1 MPGDDDEAI
10 WKYFD
15 SMAFP
20 REAKVRQVLA
30 ALGAAEGPITTPALE
45 TTVDLRRSRLEAMLK
60 VLDVDGAVRRVKG
73 GWLATGSPWEY
84 DAERYVRVAEVR
96 RHEQQAMRRYIAT
109 TDCRLEFLRQQLD
122 DPEAVPCGRCD
133 NCIHQPIRQET
144 ADTSVTAARR
154 TLSQA
159 GLTLEP
165 KKLWPSNM
173 DAFGIDVGGRIDPT
187 EGAAPGRALARLTGV
202 GLGGALRALLGEEDS
217 DGEISD
223 EMFSAVVD
231 VMARWKE
238 EWPVRPA
245 AVVSIGS
252 NRRPKLIASLAG
264 RIAAIG
270 HLPYLGEFTHNGP
283 SAGAASNSAHR
294 FRSVWGA
301 YTLAPETE
309 VLLGDHRGKAI
320 LLVDD
325 SLDTGWTMT
334 VVARQLRQRGAGLVY
349 PLVLAVTF

>member
-1 MPGDDDEAI
+1 
-10 WKYFD
+10 
-15 SMAFP
+15 
-20 REAKVRQVLA
+20 
-30 ALGAAEGPITTPALE
+30 
-45 TTVDLRRSRLEAMLK
+45 MLK

-73 GWLATGSPWEY
+73 GWLTTGLRWDY
-84 DAERYVRVAEVR
+84 DTERYVRVAEVR
-96 RHEQQAMRRYIAT
+96 RHEQQAMRQYIAT
-109 TDCRLEFLRQQLD
+109 SDCRLEFLRQQLD
-122 DPEAVPCGRCD
+122 DPEAGPCGRCD
-133 NCIHQPIRQET
+133 NCLHQPIGQET
-144 ADTSVTAARR
+144 AETSISAARR

-159 GLTLEP
+159 GLILEP

-173 DAFGIDVGGRIDPT
+173 DAFGIDVRGRIAVT

-202 GLGGALRALLGEEDS
+202 GLSGTLRTLLDAEAS
-217 DGEISD
+217 DGEITD
-223 EMFSAVVD
+223 ELFGAVVD

-238 EWPVRPA
+238 EWPERPS

-252 NRRPKLIASLAG
+252 NRRPKLIASLAR

-270 HLPYLGEFTHNGP
+270 HLPYLGEITHDGP

-301 YTLAPETE
+301 YTIASETE
-309 VLLGDHRGKAI
+309 ASLRDHSGKAI

-334 VVARQLRQRGAGLVY
+334 VVARQLRQQGAGRVY